1 MLSPRRA
8 LLILFLCSPLAAFGH
23 AGHDHD
29 APASALPLAPR
40 AEAYS
45 DQIEALAVLENGELR
60 IYLDEFATNAPIDGA
75 ELEIE
80 VGGEPRVAEALGDG
94 VYRLPANGLE
104 APGEHSL
111 LLGVQTDTLF
121 DLLALR
127 LVVPEGTDSENARGG
142 FAATPQGLLGGGA
155 LLVLLGLA
163 VGYGLGR
170 GGRRHA

>member
-8 LLILFLCSPLAAFGH
+8 LLTLFLCSPLVAFGH

-29 APASALPLAPR
+29 EPASALPLAPR

-45 DQIEALAVLENGELR
+45 EQIEALAVLESGELR
-60 IYLDEFATNAPIDGA
+60 IYLDEFATNAPINGA

-127 LVVPEGTDSENARGG
+127 LVVPETADSENARGG
-142 FAATPQGLLGGGA
+142 FAATPQGLLGGAA
-155 LLVLLGLA
+155 LLALLGLM

-170 GGRRHA
+170 GGRRHG

>member
-8 LLILFLCSPLAAFGH
+8 LLTLFLCSPLVAFGH

-29 APASALPLAPR
+29 EPASALPLAPR

-45 DQIEALAVLENGELR
+45 DQIEALAVLESGELR
-60 IYLDEFATNAPIDGA
+60 IYLDEFATNAPINGA

-94 VYRLPANGLE
+94 IYRLPANGLE

-127 LVVPEGTDSENARGG
+127 LVVPEATDSENARGG

-155 LLVLLGLA
+155 LLVLLGLM